1 MTPYATSNTQKA
13 SARLGM
19 SDSMGAP
26 VGADSMG
33 APEHHGGSRKR
44 LMFIRKQ
51 RVIEGNQSKLDY
63 ADSLKPHFNTR
74 RANLIT
80 NTEIENGR

>member
-1 MTPYATSNTQKA
+1 MTPYATSTQNK

-19 SDSMGAP
+19 SDFDLTLGASDCMNP
-26 VGADSMG
+26 A
-33 APEHHGGSRKR
+33 ENHGGSRKR

-51 RVIEGNQSKLDY
+51 RVIEGNQSKLDFS
-63 ADSLKPHFNTR
+63 DSLKPHVNTR